1 MAVLDGFWLGVV
13 ARKFYR
19 RHLGGVM
26 AESPRWLPAV
36 LFYLLYAVGVW
47 YFVVDPAVQVA
58 DPEQAAVRGAFFGLL
73 AYGTYDLTNMATLKN
88 WPLIVTV
95 VDMAWGAVMTAVVGW
110 AATFLA
116 LEVG

>member
-1 MAVLDGFWLGVV
+1 MAVLDGLWLGVA

-26 AESPRWLPAV
+26 AETPRWSAAI

-47 YFVVDPAVQVA
+47 FFVVDPAVQNA
-58 DPEQAAVRGAFFGLL
+58 DPGEAVRRGAFLGLL

-88 WPLIVTV
+88 WPPILTV
-95 VDMAWGAVMTAVVGW
+95 VDIAWGTVMTAAVAG
-110 AATFLA
+110 AATFVA
-116 LEVG
+116 LRVG